1 MHLRCAALA
10 GAAAIL
16 AAILLTG
23 EAARAQA
30 PSARD
35 PVAAEALFREARQE
49 LTAGR
54 YAEACPKFAESL
66 RLDPAL
72 GTLLNLA
79 ECEEHDGKV
88 ASAWEHWRQG
98 LDRLPAGDP
107 RIAMAQQHF
116 SALEPR
122 LPRLTLQLAAGA
134 PDDTRVLRDGVEL
147 GRATFGIALPVDPG
161 DHVLTILAAN
171 HEAATKPVHLDA
183 AQSLTVQVEPG
194 ALGATPP
201 PAPMEAVPPPPSV
214 TPSAHES
221 SNGLRTAGWVVGGV
235 GIASFV
241 GAAVTGIL
249 IVGDKSTANTD
260 CTPEPCTHPG
270 VSAVDGGKT
279 LLAVNAVTWALGIA
293 GVGAGVTMI
302 LVGGGHG
309 EKPGGSVT
317 ASISPGPGG
326 FVFQGTFR

>member
-1 MHLRCAALA
+1 MHLRCATLA
-10 GAAAIL
+10 GAAAI
-16 AAILLTG
+16 AVILMTG
-23 EAARAQA
+23 EAARAQT
-30 PSARD
+30 PTARD

-79 ECEEHDGKV
+79 ECEEHDGKI
-88 ASAWEHWRQG
+88 ASSWEHWRQG
-98 LDRLPAGDP
+98 LDRLPANDP
-107 RIAMAQQHF
+107 RIAMAQQHV

-134 PDDTRVLRDGVEL
+134 PEDTRVLRDGVEL
-147 GRATFGIALPVDPG
+147 GRATFGVAIPVDPG

-171 HEAATKPVHLDA
+171 HEAATKPVHLDPS
-183 AQSLTVQVEPG
+183 QSLTVSVGPG
-194 ALGATPP
+194 ALQPTPP
-201 PAPMEAVPPPPSV
+201 PAPAEPVPLAASERPAPQ
-214 TPSAHES
+214 ER

-235 GIASFV
+235 GVASFV

-249 IVGDKSTANTD
+249 ILGDKSTANTD
-260 CTPEPCTHPG
+260 CKPEPCTHPG

-293 GVGAGVTMI
+293 GVGAGATMI
-302 LVGGGHG
+302 LLGGGHG
-309 EKPGGSVT
+309 EKPAGSVT